1 MNSVQNPAYQAGL
14 EARFAIA
21 ARHSRMVRAL
31 RIAVPAAVILA
42 LTAIIVVSIFNPFR
56 MLLPKLPLDM
66 GNLVVSGTKITME
79 SPHLSGYTP
88 DQRPYEVW
96 AKTATQ
102 DVTDPDH
109 VDLKMLRAKVLMEDK
124 TTVTLDARNGLMDTK
139 QQLLDL
145 HKDIFLH
152 SSTGYE
158 ARLSQ
163 AAVDIGKGTV
173 TSEEHVDVKLLNG
186 TLTSDKLR
194 ITGGGEVVRFEGNV
208 VMNLDNLGDGNSSSQ
223 TPSTPAA
230 PEPAAH
236 PAKTRSVSSKSAN
249 PK

>member
-1 MNSVQNPAYQAGL
+1 VNSVQNPAYQAGM

-21 ARHSRMVRAL
+21 ARHSRMVRVL
-31 RIAVPAAVILA
+31 RIAVPAAVIL
-42 LTAIIVVSIFNPFR
+42 
-56 MLLPKLPLDM
+56 

-79 SPHLSGYTP
+79 SPHLAGYTP

-109 VDLKMLRAKVLMEDK
+109 VDLRTLRAKVLMEDK
-124 TTVTLDARNGLMDTK
+124 TTTVTLDALNGLMDTK

-145 HKDIFLH
+145 HKDIFLQ

-163 AAVDIGKGTV
+163 AFVDIGKGTV

-186 TLTSDKLR
+186 TLTADKLR
-194 ITGGGEVVRFEGNV
+194 VTGGGEVVRFEGNV
-208 VMNLDNLGDGNSSSQ
+208 VMYLDKLGEEGAANQ
-223 TPSTPAA
+223 PAVA
-230 PEPAAH
+230 AAAPEPEPAAH
-236 PAKTRSVSSKSAN
+236 PGKTRSISGKSAN